1 MEVLQQAYDARAKKL
16 NKIEKIK
23 EQRTGEEAYS
33 QLERYAKE
41 GYASIPAED
50 KSYFLKCFG
59 IYDRPATPERFMIK
73 MRIPGGHLNASQ
85 ARMIGTC
92 AKEYGQDYIDLT
104 TRAQC

>member
-85 ARMIGTC
+85 ARMIGAC
-92 AKEYGQDYIDLT
+92 AKEYGQDY
-104 TRAQC
+104 